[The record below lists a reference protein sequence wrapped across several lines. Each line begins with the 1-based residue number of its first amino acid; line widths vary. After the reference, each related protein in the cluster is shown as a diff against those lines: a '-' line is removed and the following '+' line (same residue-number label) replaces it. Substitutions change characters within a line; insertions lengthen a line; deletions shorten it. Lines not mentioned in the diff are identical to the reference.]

1 MSPAKTSTTANT
13 QEIKNLYERAHAL
26 VKAGQVQEAEAV
38 CLGSSPGFRNDPNIR
53 CLLGE
58 ICLQQRRPQ
67 EAREWYAGVL
77 EKHPGFPRALE
88 GLGLALLALG
98 LPAEAAHCLGEAVA
112 AAPDRS
118 KTRMALARA
127 LMEAGRGA
135 ESEQEVAQAL
145 RLDPRKAAL
154 ARAER
159 AQLEGRME
167 DAEKLLREMLA
178 KDPDDEKALRMLGNI
193 ALEVSHFKA
202 ARRLLQ
208 RAVDLAP
215 GFAMGWND
223 LANVDLRQDRYDEAL
238 QKIQRAI
245 DIDPKLVH
253 SYVMRGNVLTRAQRH
268 EESLAAYRQ
277 ALDLNPGTIGA
288 LAGMGHVLKTIGRQ
302 QESIA
307 AYRQCIRAHPAFGEA
322 YWSLA
327 NLKTFEFDAGEVEAM
342 AHMVEEQDLPDE
354 PKVNFLL
361 SLGKHFEN
369 EAEYDRAFEYY
380 RRGNELRRGHEVYDP
395 VQTQF
400 VHDRIISVFSKEFFA
415 QREGFGNPGAAPILV
430 VGLPRSGST
439 LIEQI
444 LASHSMVEGTMEL
457 PDLSRTIG
465 ELNKRTG
472 RKAQSHD
479 NRQDKGKGKV
489 RETQRL
495 EYPEAVLGLNREQA
509 TALGTGYLESTMRY
523 RTGKPYFIDKMPNNF
538 PSIGLL
544 QMILPNAKVIN
555 ARRHPLDSCLGSYK
569 QLFFK
574 GQSFTYDQFELGQYY
589 LEYQRI
595 MDHWH
600 EVLPGKVL
608 DVHYEQMV
616 FDQEAQT
623 RRMLDYL
630 GLPWED
636 QCLRFYETD
645 RAVNTA
651 SSEQVRQPMY
661 TSSVNFW
668 RNYEAHLGE
677 LIETLEPLLRQLPE
691 QDRPVS
697 LRQQST

>member
-1 MSPAKTSTTANT
+1 VW
-13 QEIKNLYERAHAL
+13 YE
-26 VKAGQVQEAEAV
+26 E
-38 CLGSSPGFRNDPNIR
+38 
-53 CLLGE
+53 
-58 ICLQQRRPQ
+58 
-67 EAREWYAGVL
+67 VL

-98 LPAEAAHCLGEAVA
+98 LPTEAARCLGEAVA
-112 AAPDRS
+112 AAPERS

-127 LMEAGRGA
+127 FMEAGRGA

-167 DAEKLLREMLA
+167 DAEKLLRELLA

-202 ARRLLQ
+202 ARRLLK
-208 RAVDLAP
+208 RAVDLSP
-215 GFAMGWND
+215 GFAPGWND
-223 LANVDLRQDRYDEAL
+223 LANVDLKQDRYEEAL

-245 DIDPKLVH
+245 DIDPEMAH
-253 SYVMRGNVLTRAQRH
+253 SYVVRGNVLARALRH
-268 EESLAAYRQ
+268 EESLAAYRK
-277 ALDLNPGTIGA
+277 ALDLNSNNIGA

-327 NLKTFEFDAGEVEAM
+327 NLKTFEFDTAEVEVM
-342 AHMVEEQDLPDE
+342 TRMVEEQDLPDE

-380 RRGNELRRGHEVYDP
+380 RRGNDLRRGHEVYDP
-395 VQTQF
+395 VQTQ
-400 VHDRIISVFSKEFFA
+400 VIHDRIISVFSKDFFV

-457 PDLSRTIG
+457 PDLGRIIG
-465 ELNKRTG
+465 DLNKG
-472 RKAQSHD
+472 SARKPASQSHD
-479 NRQDKGKGKV
+479 QGQGKATGWGKE
-489 RETQRL
+489 RAGQRL
-495 EYPEAVLGLNREQA
+495 EYPEAVLDLDSEQA
-509 TALGTGYLESTMRY
+509 AALGAGYLQSTMRY

-616 FDQEAQT
+616 LDQETQT
-623 RRMLDYL
+623 RRILDYL
-630 GLPWED
+630 CLPWED

-668 RNYEAHLGE
+668 KNYEAHLGE
-677 LIETLEPLLRQLPE
+677 LIETLEPLLLQLPE

-697 LRQQST
+697 LCQQAG